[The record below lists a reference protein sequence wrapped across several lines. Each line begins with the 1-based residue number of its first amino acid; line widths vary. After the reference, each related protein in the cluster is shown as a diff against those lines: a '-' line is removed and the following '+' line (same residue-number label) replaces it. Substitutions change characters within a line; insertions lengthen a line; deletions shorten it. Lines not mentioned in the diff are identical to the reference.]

1 MGGTAIV
8 QSGLGVDVLATK
20 TISPSVLLRSK
31 LSIRRAVRL
40 IAYTYPITF
49 PLEVRRPKN
58 TPSGSRG
65 FESGRDRQVADS
77 AAQHAKTRTRFATIF
92 TEMENIVL

>member
-1 MGGTAIV
+1 MGGT
-8 QSGLGVDVLATK
+8 GVVGVELLATK
-20 TISPSVLLRSK
+20 TIPPSVLVRFK

-40 IAYTYPITF
+40 IAYTYPTF
-49 PLEVRRPKN
+49 PSEVRHPKN

-65 FESGRDRQVADS
+65 SGSGPDRQVADS